1 MLNVIIN
8 VIEELNVQKIATL
21 SGVIMTTT
29 VVLLKGLGDGYRC
42 G

>member
-1 MLNVIIN
+1 MFNVIIN
-8 VIEELNVQKIATL
+8 VIEELKVRKVAAL

-29 VVLLKGLGDGYRC
+29 VALLKGLGDGYRC